1 MNLGDINNKQ
11 WAPAVHLEV
20 LILVTL
26 LFKFNG
32 KCWFSFLFVLCYFG
46 RSSLFPV
53 EQSTPWRLIP
63 QNKETIPVIVSSSAT
78 T

>member
-1 MNLGDINNKQ
+1 MILGDINNKQ

-26 LFKFNG
+26 QFKFNG
-32 KCWFSFLFVLCYFG
+32 KCWFSFLFVLCHFG
-46 RSSLFPV
+46 RRSSFPV
-53 EQSTPWRLIP
+53 EQMTPWGCIP